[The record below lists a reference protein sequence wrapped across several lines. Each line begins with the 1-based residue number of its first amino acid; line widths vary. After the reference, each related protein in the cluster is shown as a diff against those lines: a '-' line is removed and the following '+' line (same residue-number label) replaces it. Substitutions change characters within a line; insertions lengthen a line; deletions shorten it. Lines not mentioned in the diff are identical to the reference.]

1 MTRDQMT
8 GATPPGPEGPSVLL
22 VEVRDRVATLTLHR
36 PAARNALSS
45 ELITALRAAL
55 ARLDGDDDVDVVVL
69 TGADPAFFA
78 GLDLKELGSKGATSS
93 SCHRTAGSWLS
104 RERRSANR

>member
-55 ARLDGDDDVDVVVL
+55 ARLDGDDDVDVVL
-69 TGADPAFFA
+69 TGADPAFCA
-78 GLDLKELGSKGATSS
+78 GLDLKELGSRGATSS

-104 RERRSANR
+104 RGRRSANR